1 MADASGRVR
10 GDWTQFES
18 AGANLEKR
26 ADAIGLSREA
36 LQAEIEPIELAAE
49 RGCVEYKRRVADE
62 AFRLLDDAR
71 YRSLN
76 AQQMGRIAERFAIL
90 SYVNTVQ
97 RYIATGDIRVRAP
110 AAQTEE
116 PVVIDP
122 DREIDVKSI
131 IADIQTRVKEDAAL
145 RNRQQVKNILL
156 GLTRYNREMEQ
167 LKEVTARTPQDK
179 RGPIVAN
186 FRRTTDEIFAA
197 IRKNY
202 ADMEREDA
210 EASRAAPRHILQ
222 RIPIDTL
229 SGHYLKQA
237 RQAMEVRSGVLHARD
252 EGYGTREALIA
263 LSEHHDAYI
272 KLVEE
277 EFARYREM
285 GGTDRVAF
293 EIALSFAAEIRKRIE
308 RETEVY

>member
-10 GDWTQFES
+10 GDWTLFES
-18 AGANLEKR
+18 AGADLEKR
-26 ADAIGLSREA
+26 AQTIGLSREQ

-49 RGCVEYKRRVADE
+49 RGCVEYKRRVADD
-62 AFRLLDDAR
+62 AFRLLDGAR
-71 YRSLN
+71 YRSLS
-76 AQQMGRIAERFAIL
+76 AQQMGAIAERFAIL
-90 SYVNTVQ
+90 AYVNTIQ
-97 RYIATGDIRVRAP
+97 RYIASGEIRVSAP
-110 AAQTEE
+110 ASQPDE
-116 PVVIDP
+116 PVVIEP
-122 DREIDVKSI
+122 DAEIDVKTI
-131 IADIQTRVKEDAAL
+131 IADIQARVTEDAAV

-186 FRRTTDEIFAA
+186 FRRTTDEIFAT

-202 ADMEREDA
+202 ADLEREDA

-222 RIPIDTL
+222 RLPIDTL
-229 SGHYLKQA
+229 SGHFLKQA
-237 RQAMEVRSGVLHARD
+237 KQAMEVRSGVLHARD

-263 LSEHHDAYI
+263 LSERHDAYVGLI
-272 KLVEE
+272 EE
-277 EFARYREM
+277 EFTRYRDM
-285 GGTDRVAF
+285 GGTNRVAF
-293 EIALSFAAEIRKRIE
+293 EIALSFAAELRKRIE